1 MLQEILPVFNNLEGR
16 ANTIADEDEAEAFF
30 NTMEDL
36 RQATINLYTTGIY
49 HLLEQQLMDVCR
61 DRTFFDPKHPVPKD
75 TDLKTVAAW
84 YKNRLDINLRQLP
97 AWHKIR
103 ELECVANTV
112 KHGEGPSATKL
123 RKIRPDLFEHPVTR
137 TILPKSSW
145 NAVQEDPLELRSPL
159 AGDLYITKEQF
170 AEFAGTAEKFLRE
183 IVDYFEK
190 HADEYYPRE

>member
-1 MLQEILPVFNNLEGR
+1 MRTKQKRSSTPWRTSDRRPSISTQPGY
-16 ANTIADEDEAEAFF
+16 TISS
-30 NTMEDL
+30 NSSSWT
-36 RQATINLYTTGIY
+36 
-49 HLLEQQLMDVCR
+49 CR

-170 AEFAGTAEKFLRE
+170 AEFAGTTEKFLRE